1 MSEPVAASTVVGAG
15 AGRPAPAPRSPLR
28 SVAVPAEHGGWG
40 LTLEPALLGLLI
52 APSAAGVCLGLAAL
66 LGFVARTPVRL
77 VLVDLGRRRLLP
89 RTRLAL
95 GVAAIEVVAIAGLVA
110 AAVLTTEHP
119 FWWPAVLAAPLIV
132 TELWFGRRSRSRRL
146 VPELAGAVAISSVAA
161 MVVLAGGGDGRVA
174 AGAWLVLAAR
184 IATSIPYVRSR
195 ILQLHGRPS
204 PSGVLVA
211 GDVVAIGL
219 AAIAVGLDRA
229 FVAGAV
235 AIVAVVAYQRLT
247 AHRPVRRVAVLGV
260 HQMLLGFGVVAVTA
274 VGVLAS

>member
-1 MSEPVAASTVVGAG
+1 VSEPAPGSTIVGAE
-15 AGRPAPAPRSPLR
+15 AGGPAPAARSVLR

-40 LTLEPALLGLLI
+40 LTLEPALLGLLV
-52 APSAAGVCLGLAAL
+52 APSAAGACLAVAAL

-77 VLVDLGRRRLLP
+77 VLVDLGRRRRLP

-95 GVAAIEVVAIAGLVA
+95 VVAAIEVVGILGLVA
-110 AAVLTTEHP
+110 GAVVATGHP
-119 FWWPAVLAAPLIV
+119 FWWPALLAAPLIA
-132 TELWFGRRSRSRRL
+132 TELWFDSRSRSRRL
-146 VPELAGAVAISSVAA
+146 VPELAGAVGISAVAA
-161 MVVLAGGGDGRVA
+161 MVVLAGGGAATVA

-195 ILQLHGRPS
+195 ILQLHGRP
-204 PSGVLVA
+204 PRPGVLLV

-219 AAIAVGLDRA
+219 AAVAVGLDRA

-235 AIVAVVAYQRLT
+235 AIVAVVGYQRLT
-247 AHRPVRRVAVLGV
+247 AHRPVRRVAVLGI
-260 HQMLLGFGVVAVTA
+260 HQMLLGFGVVLVTA